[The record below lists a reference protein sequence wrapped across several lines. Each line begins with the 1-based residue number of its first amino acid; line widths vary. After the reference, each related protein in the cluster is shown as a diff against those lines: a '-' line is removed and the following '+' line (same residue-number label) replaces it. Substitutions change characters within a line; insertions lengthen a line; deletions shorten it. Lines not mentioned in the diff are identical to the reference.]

1 MGARGFVA
9 LMLTA
14 TSACA
19 KEQGDQAM
27 THAVRPEK
35 TEVATFGGGCFWC
48 VEAVFEQAPGVLD
61 VVSGYQGG
69 QVEHPTY
76 EEVCRGDTGHAEV
89 TRIEFDPAVTS
100 YEKLLALFWDA
111 HDPTQL
117 NRQGADTGT
126 QYRSVIFYHSE
137 EQREKA
143 EASKKAL
150 EASGRFKDPV
160 VTEISPA
167 PEFYPAERYHQ
178 DYYRENPG
186 APYSMFVIRG
196 KLKKLGMKP

>member
-1 MGARGFVA
+1 MRGVA
-9 LMLTA
+9 MLMAVLPV
-14 TSACA
+14 ACA
-19 KEQGDQAM
+19 QPEGDEIMADA
-27 THAVRPEK
+27 TRPEK
-35 TEVATFGGGCFWC
+35 TDIATFGGGCFWC
-48 VEAVFEQAPGVLD
+48 VEAVFEQVPGVAS

-69 QVEHPTY
+69 HVENPTY

-89 TRIEFDPAVTS
+89 TRIEFDPSVTS
-100 YEKLLALFWDA
+100 FEKLLALFWDA

-117 NRQGADTGT
+117 NRQGADVGT

-137 EQREKA
+137 EQRTKA
-143 EASKKAL
+143 EESRKAL

-167 PEFYPAERYHQ
+167 PVFYPAEKYHQ

-186 APYSMFVIRG
+186 APYSVFVIRG

>member
-1 MGARGFVA
+1 MAALIPLVA
-9 LMLTA
+9 C
-14 TSACA
+14 SQH
-19 KEQGDQAM
+19 EGEDAM
-27 THAVRPEK
+27 TSPVKPEQ
-35 TEVATFGGGCFWC
+35 TETATFGGGCFWC
-48 VEAVFEQAPGVLD
+48 VEAVFEQAPGVLS

-69 QVEHPTY
+69 QVENPTY
-76 EEVCRGDTGHAEV
+76 EAVCRGDTGHAEV

-100 YEKLLALFWDA
+100 YDQLLNLFWDA

-117 NRQGADTGT
+117 NRQGADIGT

-137 EQREKA
+137 EQRIKA
-143 EASKKAL
+143 EASRQAL
-150 EASGRFKDPV
+150 QASGRFRDPV

-167 PEFYPAERYHQ
+167 PAFYPAEKYHQ

-196 KLKKLGMKP
+196 KLKKLGLKP